1 MAAITLTPNTVH
13 CVKTG
18 LMVAKLPE
26 QLDGLNKALASGMLE
41 AGMHVGHIRLS
52 QSLRD
57 NQNAKLIAS
66 GGNKLK
72 AYFWG
77 KSGSN
82 TTARRIAAHNEA
94 MLQQHG
100 WTADPSTRTKG
111 QLSKRQY
118 GVYAALQP
126 KVVEDVDV
134 MAFLKENYTTFED
147 VDKSTLERE
156 PVEPTVPAIVMPKPP
171 ANVVPETT
179 ELSVRGG
186 FGKFRSRASKAGMDM
201 PAIQSAWATARD
213 AYKQNTQPKVV
224 EPCDTGCE
232 VCDEPE
238 VKAQPKVGQPS
249 TIRVDANA
257 LAATLAALTDAK
269 IVSNEGAVFT
279 VEYSA

>member
-1 MAAITLTPNTVH
+1 MSAITLTPNAIH

-26 QLDGLNKALASGMLE
+26 QLDLLNDCLSSGKLE
-41 AGMHVGHIRLS
+41 AGMHVGHIRIS

-57 NQNAKLIAS
+57 AQNAKLIAS

-77 KSGSN
+77 TAGSN
-82 TTARRIAAHNEA
+82 TTARRIAVHNEA

-100 WTADPSTRTKG
+100 WTADPSTKTKG
-111 QLSKRQY
+111 QLRNRQY
-118 GVYAALQP
+118 GVYAEPQP
-126 KVVEDVDV
+126 TVVEALVPPVFCD
-134 MAFLKENYTTFED
+134 FLEEPK
-147 VDKSTLERE
+147 KATLSVSKGVL

-213 AYKQNTQPKVV
+213 AYKASQPEVV
-224 EPCDTGCE
+224 ESKP
-232 VCDEPE
+232 VAKPEP
-238 VKAQPKVGQPS
+238 KPQPTVVQPS
-249 TIRVDANA
+249 ANAGNTIRVNADA
-257 LAATLAALTDAK
+257 LAATLAALTDAR
-269 IVSNEGAVFT
+269 IVSNEGTVFT
-279 VEYSA
+279 VQYGA

>member
-1 MAAITLTPNTVH
+1 MSAITLTPNAIH

-26 QLDGLNKALASGMLE
+26 QLDLLNDALSSGKLE
-41 AGMHVGHIRLS
+41 GGMHVGHIRLS

-57 NQNAKLIAS
+57 AQNAKLIAN

-94 MLQQHG
+94 TLQQHG
-100 WTADPSTRTKG
+100 FTADPSTKTKG

-118 GVYAALQP
+118 GVYAAPQP
-126 KVVEDVDV
+126 KVVEALVPPVFCD
-134 MAFLKENYTTFED
+134 FLEEPETA
-147 VDKSTLERE
+147 TLSVSKGVL

-201 PAIQSAWATARD
+201 PTIQSAWATARD
-213 AYKQNTQPKVV
+213 AYKASQPEVV
-224 EPCDTGCE
+224 ESKP
-232 VCDEPE
+232 EP
-238 VKAQPKVGQPS
+238 QPTVVQPNANAGN
-249 TIRVDANA
+249 TIRVNADA
-257 LAATLAALTDAK
+257 LAATLSALTDAR
-269 IVSNEGAVFT
+269 IVSNEGTVFT
-279 VEYSA
+279 VQYGA

>member
-1 MAAITLTPNTVH
+1 MSALTLTPNTVH

-41 AGMHVGHIRLS
+41 AGMHTGHIRLS

-66 GGNKLK
+66 GGSKLK

-77 KSGSN
+77 KAGSN

-100 WTADPSTRTKG
+100 WTADPSTKTKG

-118 GVYAALQP
+118 GVYAAPQP
-126 KVVEDVDV
+126 KVVENVDV
-134 MAFLKENYTTFED
+134 MDFLAGMTVVPD
-147 VDKSTLERE
+147 VDLSTLERE

-171 ANVVPETT
+171 ADVVPETT

-213 AYKQNTQPKVV
+213 AHKQSTQPKVV
-224 EPCDTGCE
+224 ESK
-232 VCDEPE
+232 PE

-257 LAATLAALTDAK
+257 LAATLSALTAAK